1 MSYAI
6 RRSPDVAE
14 LVKRA
19 PEPVAEHEKRAPVY
33 QQPFY
38 YGSYSMSPPP

>member
-1 MSYAI
+1 
-6 RRSPDVAE
+6 RSPEPVAE

-33 QQPFY
+33 DQFDY
-38 YGSYSMSPPP
+38 SGSYLTAPPAYKH